1 MPKQGQHF
9 REFFIKRLI
18 FIFESS
24 EFGKLQTTHTLF
36 VGFAIY
42 YISRNT
48 TSHLLKVKT
57 YFNALLITN

>member
-9 REFFIKRLI
+9 REFFKRLI
-18 FIFESS
+18 FIFGSS
-24 EFGKLQTTHTLF
+24 DFGKLQTTHTLF
-36 VGFAIY
+36 VRFAIY